1 MALTPKQEKFAQVY
15 VETGNASE
23 AYRQAYNAKKW
34 TENAVAVN
42 ACKTLGLANV
52 SLRVN
57 ELKARQLEKHDV
69 TINRVVSEYR
79 KLAFLDIRRAF
90 DDEGNL
96 RPIQDLDDDTAA
108 AIAGLE
114 FEEVFERDGA
124 TRNHVGRIHKLKLSD
139 KIRALDS
146 LAKYLKMFTEGLTV
160 QNAAG
165 GSVQIVI
172 QSVAPTE

>member
-23 AYRQAYNAKKW
+23 AYRQAYGVQKWADKSVWEAASKLLANAK
-34 TENAVAVN
+34 VAP
-42 ACKTLGLANV
+42 
-52 SLRVN
+52 RIN
-57 ELKARQLEKHDV
+57 ELRARQLEKHDV
-69 TINRVVSEYR
+69 TIKHVVSEYR
-79 KLAFLDIRRAF
+79 KLAFLDIRKAF
-90 DDEGNL
+90 DPEGNL